1 MGKASAV
8 NVQRIIK
15 AGQRQA
21 RAEFTSATAASA
33 TAASASAASAA
44 AVNISMQVSIN

>member
-15 AGQRQA
+15 GEQSKVW
-21 RAEFTSATAASA
+21 AEFSSAAA
-33 TAASASAASAA
+33 AAAAASAA

>member
-15 AGQRQA
+15 GEQSKVW
-21 RAEFTSATAASA
+21 AEFSSAAAAASA
-33 TAASASAASAA
+33 AATASAA